1 MNYLIF
7 INLKTKL
14 IVVFFA
20 ILVWFFVKTEENY
33 HYSLNIPLRV
43 TNLEPNKIIE
53 NKLPQE
59 VKVNV
64 WGKGKDLVSFMI
76 RKDIF
81 YNLDV
86 SKIQGSASIA
96 LTTNEIK
103 LLRENDLD
111 ILTIVEPEL
120 LEVKLA
126 ELTTKRLPII
136 PDVDVHTMP
145 GYTVVD
151 NIQLIPDSVTIQGLQ
166 SEIDSLYVI
175 QTGKKNFK
183 NVKRDIEKTIELL
196 VPKRKHLRSLIKE
209 VRIVVDVQKLMEKP
223 LVEIPVAVKN
233 KPSDLKVAVI
243 PSTLSLVLEGGTDLL
258 LNVTKND
265 VYAYLD
271 YQKIQHSKEKSHLA
285 YIETPKGV
293 RYRDVKP
300 KRFSVVVEKIR

>member
-1 MNYLIF
+1 MNYIL
-7 INLKTKL
+7 INLKVKL

-43 TNLEPNKIIE
+43 TNLDPNKIIE

-64 WGKGKDLVSFMI
+64 WGKGKDLVSFII

-86 SKIQGSASIA
+86 SKIRRSARIA
-96 LTTNEIK
+96 LTINEIK

-126 ELTTKRLPII
+126 ELTTKRLPIV
-136 PDVDVHTMP
+136 PDVDVRTLP

-151 NIQLIPDSVTIQGLQ
+151 NIQLIPDSVTIQGLA
-166 SEIDSLYVI
+166 SEFDSLFVI
-175 QTGKKNFK
+175 PTGKKVFQ
-183 NVKRDIEKTIELL
+183 NVKRDIEKTIELQI
-196 VPKRKHLRSLIKE
+196 PNRKHLRSLIKE
-209 VRIVVDVQKLMEKP
+209 VKLAVDVQKLMEKP
-223 LVEIPVAVKN
+223 LAEISVEVKN
-233 KPSDLKVAVI
+233 IPADLKVTVI
-243 PSTLSLVLEGGTDLL
+243 PSTLSLVLEGGSDLL
-258 LNVTKND
+258 LNVTNND
-265 VYAYLD
+265 VQAYLD

-285 YIETPKGV
+285 YIDTPKGV

-300 KRFSVVVEKIR
+300 KRFSIAVEKIR